1 LSDTKPKVL
10 IIGAGFGGLE
20 CARALKN
27 APVAVTVLDR
37 HNHHTFQP
45 LLYQVATAAV
55 SPADIAWPVRSI
67 LRDQKNTEVL
77 MCAIKSIDTK
87 AKIVH
92 ASRHDLPYDYLVIA
106 TGVTHSYFGRDEWQ
120 EAAPGLKSLTDAT
133 KIRSRV
139 LISFER
145 AETADTEA
153 DRKRLLTFIV
163 IGGGPTGV
171 EMAGAIAE
179 VARHALR
186 YDFRHIDPRS
196 ARILLIEGG
205 PRILPTFPV
214 DLSAYAQRALE
225 KMGVEVMTS
234 SMVTDVRKDGVS
246 LGEKKIESE
255 AIIWA
260 AGVAAGPA
268 ASWINAEHD
277 RAGRVKVGK
286 DLSVPGHPE
295 IFAIGDIAAL
305 DPPVPGI
312 APAAKQMGK
321 YVGKLIAAHVIG
333 RPFDKPF
340 RYRHAGDLATIG
352 RKAAVVSLPY
362 MKLKGFIGWLFWSV
376 AHIYFLIGIRNR
388 LMVALTWLWS
398 YFTYQRGARLITRD
412 EQRTE
417 RN

>member
-1 LSDTKPKVL
+1 MPDTKPPKVL

-20 CARALKN
+20 CARALKK
-27 APVAVTVLDR
+27 APVSVTVLDR

-45 LLYQVATAAV
+45 LLYQVATAAI

-67 LRDQKNTEVL
+67 LRDQKNAEVL
-77 MCAIKSIDTK
+77 MCSIKSIDTE

-106 TGVTHSYFGRDEWQ
+106 TGVTHSYFGHDEWQ
-120 EAAPGLKSLTDAT
+120 NAAPGLKSLTDAT

-145 AETADTEA
+145 AETADTEE

-179 VARHALR
+179 IARHALR

-205 PRILPTFPV
+205 PRILPAFPE
-214 DLSAYAQRALE
+214 DLSAYAQRSLE

-234 SMVTDVRKDGVS
+234 SMVTDVRRDGVS
-246 LGEKKIESE
+246 LGDKTIESE

-260 AGVAAGPA
+260 AGVVAGPA
-268 ASWINAEHD
+268 ARWIGAAHD
-277 RAGRVKVGK
+277 RAGRIRVGK

-295 IFAIGDIAAL
+295 IFAVGDIAAL

-321 YVGKLIAAHVIG
+321 YAGRLIAARVMG

-340 RYRHAGDLATIG
+340 RYKHAGDLATIG
-352 RKAAVVSLPY
+352 RKAAVVNLPY
-362 MKLKGFIGWLFWSV
+362 MKLKGFTGWLFWSV
-376 AHIYFLIGIRNR
+376 AHVYFLIGIRNR
-388 LMVALTWLWS
+388 LMVAMTWLWS

-412 EQRTE
+412 EQR
-417 RN
+417 

>member
-1 LSDTKPKVL
+1 MTETKLPKVL

-20 CARALKN
+20 CTRALKN
-27 APVAVTVLDR
+27 APLQVTVLDR

-45 LLYQVATAAV
+45 LLYQVATAAI

-67 LRDQKNTEVL
+67 LRNQQNADVL

-87 AKIVH
+87 ARIVH
-92 ASRHDLPYDYLVIA
+92 ASRHDLPYDYLVLA
-106 TGVTHSYFGRDEWQ
+106 TGVTHSYFGHDEWQ
-120 EAAPGLKSLTDAT
+120 NAAPGLKTLTDAT

-145 AETADTEA
+145 AETADTDA

-179 VARHALR
+179 IARHALR

-205 PRILPTFPV
+205 PRILPAFPE
-214 DLSAYAQRALE
+214 DLSAYAQKSLE
-225 KMGVEVMTS
+225 KMGVEVMTN
-234 SMVTDVRKDGVS
+234 SMVTDVRRDGVS
-246 LGEKKIESE
+246 LGERKIESE

-260 AGVAAGPA
+260 AGVVAGPA
-268 ASWINAEHD
+268 AKWIGAEHD
-277 RAGRVKVGK
+277 RAGRIKVGG

-295 IFAIGDIAAL
+295 IFAIGDVAVLEKPI
-305 DPPVPGI
+305 PGI

-321 YVGKLIAAHVIG
+321 YVGKLIAARSEG
-333 RPFDKPF
+333 RAFDKPF
-340 RYRHAGDLATIG
+340 KYSHAGDLATIG
-352 RKAAVVSLPY
+352 RKSAVVNLPY

-376 AHIYFLIGIRNR
+376 AHVYFLIGLRNR
-388 LMVALTWLWS
+388 LMVAMTWLWS

-412 EQRTE
+412 DPPA
-417 RN
+417 

>member
-20 CARALKN
+20 AARALKN

-106 TGVTHSYFGRDEWQ
+106 TGVTHSYFGRDDWQ
-120 EAAPGLKSLTDAT
+120 DAAPGLKSLTDAT

-145 AETADTEA
+145 AETADTET

-179 VARHALR
+179 IARHALR

-205 PRILPTFPV
+205 PRILPTFPE

-246 LGEKKIESE
+246 LSEKKIESE

-260 AGVAAGPA
+260 AGVVAGPA

-277 RAGRVKVGK
+277 RAGRIKVGK
-286 DLSVPGHPE
+286 DLSVPDHPE

-321 YVGKLIAAHVIG
+321 YVGKLIAAHAIG

>member
-1 LSDTKPKVL
+1 MTDPANALPKVL

-20 CARALKN
+20 CARALKK
-27 APVAVTVLDR
+27 APVRISVLDR

-45 LLYQVATAAV
+45 LLYQVATAAI

-67 LRDQKNTEVL
+67 LRKQQNAEVL

-92 ASRHDLPYDYLVIA
+92 ASRHNLPYDYLVLA
-106 TGVTHSYFGRDEWQ
+106 TGVTHSYFGHDEWQ
-120 EAAPGLKSLTDAT
+120 SAAPGLKSLTDAT

-145 AETADTEA
+145 AETADTDA

-179 VARHALR
+179 IARHALR

-205 PRILPTFPV
+205 PRILPTFPE

-234 SMVTDVRKDGVS
+234 SMVTNVRPDGVF
-246 LGEKKIESE
+246 LGDRKLESE

-260 AGVAAGPA
+260 AGVIAGPA
-268 ASWINAEHD
+268 AGWIGAEHD
-277 RAGRVKVGK
+277 RAGRIRVGA

-295 IFAIGDIAAL
+295 IFAIGDAATL
-305 DPPVPGI
+305 EPPIPGI

-321 YVGKLIAAHVIG
+321 YAGRLIAARVEG
-333 RPFDKPF
+333 KPFDQPF
-340 RYRHAGDLATIG
+340 RYQHAGDLATIG
-352 RKAAVVSLPY
+352 RKAAVV
-362 MKLKGFIGWLFWSV
+362 KLKRIKLRGFIGWLFWSV

-388 LMVALTWLWS
+388 LMVAMTWLWS
-398 YFTYQRGARLITRD
+398 YFTFQRGARLITRD
-412 EQRTE
+412 
-417 RN
+417 NPPG